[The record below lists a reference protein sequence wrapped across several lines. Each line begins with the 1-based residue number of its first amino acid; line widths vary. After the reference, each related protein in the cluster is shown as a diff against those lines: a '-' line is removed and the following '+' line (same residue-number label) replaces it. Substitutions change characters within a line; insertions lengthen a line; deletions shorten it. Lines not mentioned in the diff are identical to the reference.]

1 MVWAGFLIIVSLGKR
16 LVRYNVRLV
25 GQVDSKIP
33 LYGPDG
39 VRFIS
44 VLLGCWLSVY
54 GPHVLCIFAPSIGR

>member
-1 MVWAGFLIIVSLGKR
+1 VVWAGFLIIVSLGKR

-39 VRFIS
+39 
-44 VLLGCWLSVY
+44 LGY
-54 GPHVLCIFAPSIGR
+54 DNLC